1 MASGGRSLIGVEYE
15 DFLRVRRRR
24 RAHLLIRNS
33 GFRSA
38 SHFLFCIDAWDSG
51 IGERMRGILFFRGR
65 VQTKPEHSSAFA
77 AVGWVLGSV
86 LLLLVILEGV
96 RICKCFFT

>member
-1 MASGGRSLIGVEYE
+1 
-15 DFLRVRRRR
+15 
-24 RAHLLIRNS
+24 
-33 GFRSA
+33 
-38 SHFLFCIDAWDSG
+38 
-51 IGERMRGILFFRGR
+51 MRGILFFRGR

-96 RICKCFFT
+96 RICKCFLT